1 MQKTDE
7 ICCAHFGINVNEVIR
22 DKMHIY
28 AQLFFQMKYWEW
40 QHIGKI
46 RKPLSVKFQH

>member
-7 ICCAHFGINVNEVIR
+7 ICYALFGINVNEVIR
-22 DKMHIY
+22 NKIHIY
-28 AQLFFQMKYWEW
+28 AQLFFQMKYQEW

-46 RKPLSVKFQH
+46 RKPLSVKLQH